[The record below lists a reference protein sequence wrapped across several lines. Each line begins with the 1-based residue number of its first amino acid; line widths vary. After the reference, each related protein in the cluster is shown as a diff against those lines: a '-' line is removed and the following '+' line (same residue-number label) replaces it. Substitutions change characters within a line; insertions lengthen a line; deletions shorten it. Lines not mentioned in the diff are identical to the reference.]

1 LETTKNKITLADLP
15 VGSRLLYRSKLNW
28 RNAVVSRVSDDKVTL
43 IVSSPSGFSYRLR
56 RDLEA
61 EIFID
66 GNTPI
71 LENRNENWRENFAKY
86 DYRW

>member
-1 LETTKNKITLADLP
+1 LETPETKINLADLP
-15 VGSRLLYRSKLNW
+15 IGSRLLFRSKLNW
-28 RNAVVSRVSDDKVTL
+28 RNAVVSKISDEKVTL

-56 RDLEA
+56 RDLDTEV
-61 EIFID
+61 FID